1 MTVETK
7 RIILHLDM
15 DSFYASVEMQ
25 RRPDLAGKPVI
36 IGADPKGGTG
46 RGVVATASYEARK
59 YGVHSAM
66 PISKAYALC
75 PGGIYLPPDF
85 PRYAA
90 ASSEV
95 MAVLRATGFP
105 SEQVSI
111 DETFLDLTATGGY
124 RQAETLARDLKS
136 KIRAQTGLTCSIGI
150 GPSKVVAK
158 IASDYRKPDG
168 LTIIPD
174 QEAAAFL
181 APLPVRK
188 IPGIGPKTEK
198 ELESAGMRTIGD
210 LQSGLEVLLGRFGKG
225 GAALHSLALGIDGSE
240 VAGRGGP
247 RSISRETTFEQDTG
261 DPETLAATMEELIL
275 DVHRNLAEEKYR
287 FRTVTVKVRY
297 TGFITKTKAHSVQHY
312 TDDIRTIRTLA
323 HALLRDLLADR
334 KIRLIGLRLSDLE
347 APARGQTTLGI

>member
-15 DSFYASVEMQ
+15 DSFYASVEVQ

-36 IGADPKGGTG
+36 IGADPKGGRG

-75 PGGIYLPPDF
+75 PGGVYLPPDF
-85 PRYAA
+85 PRYAQV
-90 ASSEV
+90 SSEV
-95 MAVLRATGFP
+95 MAVLRETGFP

-111 DETFLDLTATGGY
+111 DESFLDLTATGGY
-124 RQAETLARDLKS
+124 RQAETLARGLKT
-136 KIRAQTGLTCSIGI
+136 KIRALTGLTCSIGI

-168 LTIIPD
+168 LTIVPD
-174 QEAAAFL
+174 EEAAAFL
-181 APLPVRK
+181 APLPVWK
-188 IPGIGPKTEK
+188 IPGIGPKTGK
-198 ELESAGMRTIGD
+198 ELGAAGMRTIGD
-210 LQSGLEVLLGRFGKG
+210 LQAGLEVLLGRFGRG
-225 GAALHSLALGIDGSE
+225 GTALHRLALGIDESE

-247 RSISRETTFEQDTG
+247 RSISRETTFGEDTD
-261 DPETLAATMEELIL
+261 DPEALAATMEGLIR
-275 DVHRNLAEEKYR
+275 DVHRNLTEEKYR

-297 TGFITKTKAHSVQHY
+297 TGFMTKTKAHSVQHY
-312 TDDIRTIRTLA
+312 SDDIRTIRTLA
-323 HALLRDLLADR
+323 HALLRDLLAER

-347 APARGQTTLGI
+347 APDQGQTTLGI